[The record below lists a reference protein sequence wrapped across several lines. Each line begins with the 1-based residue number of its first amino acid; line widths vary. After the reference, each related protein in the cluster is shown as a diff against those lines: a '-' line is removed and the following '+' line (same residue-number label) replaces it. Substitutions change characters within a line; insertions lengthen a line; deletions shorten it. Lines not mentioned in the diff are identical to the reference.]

1 MLRAAVATK
10 VKKLMFFGSSCDIP
24 RNAPQPMTEDLLL
37 TGALEPTNEWY
48 AVAKIA
54 GLKLA
59 QAYRRQ
65 FGVDFISVIPT
76 NLYGPGRQLS
86 PRE

>member
-1 MLRAAVATK
+1 MNGTRWR
-10 VKKLMFFGSSCDIP
+10 KL
-24 RNAPQPMTEDLLL
+24 L
-37 TGALEPTNEWY
+37 
-48 AVAKIA
+48 

-76 NLYGPGRQLS
+76 NLYGRATTITPRIAMYQPPLS
-86 PRE
+86 GDFTKPR